1 MLVFVTAMVDV
12 GGLCDELDCCGTPG
26 QERLR
31 MYGTRPSRLIER
43 YVVFDLDAVD
53 HDVSDAGKSGEA
65 GAEARQPGLSTQSF
79 RSIVDSTPLLRIM
92 LLLRYTCIPTIPSPK
107 RQEYPSP
114 PPP

>member
-31 MYGTRPSRLIER
+31 MYGTRTSRLIER
-43 YVVFDLDAVD
+43 YVVWDLDAVD

-65 GAEARQPGLSTQSF
+65 GAEGGWPGLSPKLINLYLI
-79 RSIVDSTPLLRIM
+79 RLLCSVSC
-92 LLLRYTCIPTIPSPK
+92 YS
-107 RQEYPSP
+107 
-114 PPP
+114 